1 MSNAPNPDPKRSR
14 ARELA
19 QAHVAQGDAVGWFEP
34 LYAEAQGNAER
45 VPWADLKPNPNLI
58 EWLDREAIRGEGR
71 TALVV
76 GCGLGD
82 DAELLATR
90 GFRVTAFDVAPSAVA
105 WCCRRFPTSSVR
117 YETADLLNPQAAWM
131 GAFDFV
137 FEAYTLQVLHT
148 AAMRSQAIGRLAAFS
163 SPGGTLLVICR
174 GRDPT
179 DSDGQMPWPLLRD
192 ELTALEKCGL
202 VQIEFEDF
210 WDPHEAPP
218 VRRFRGRYLRPAGSA
233 TTADKP

>member
-1 MSNAPNPDPKRSR
+1 MSNAPNPDPKRNR

-19 QAHVAQGDAVGWFEP
+19 QAHVAKGDAVGWFEP

-58 EWLDREAIRGEGR
+58 DWLDRKAIRGDGR

-82 DAELLATR
+82 DAELLAAR
-90 GFRVTAFDVAPSAVA
+90 GFLVTAFDVAPSAVD
-105 WCCRRFPTSSVR
+105 WCCRRFPTTSVR
-117 YETADLLNPQAAWM
+117 YETADLLNPPAAWS

-148 AAMRSQAIGRLAAFS
+148 AAMRSQAISRLAAFPS
-163 SPGGTLLVICR
+163 TGGTLLVICR
-174 GRDPT
+174 GRDAT
-179 DSDGQMPWPLLRD
+179 DSEGQMPWPLMRD
-192 ELTALEKCGL
+192 ELAALEQCGL

-210 WDPHEAPP
+210 WDQHEAPP
-218 VRRFRGRYLRPAGSA
+218 VRRFRARYSRPVGAA
-233 TTADKP
+233 TTADNP